1 METLK
6 GGNHMSHNYSKMF
19 GNKNQQSSPS
29 HEHEV
34 NVVQQMTNQVENVD
48 EPIVEE
54 VKQEIV
60 LVDGIVSNCELLN
73 VRKESSKDAEVLCT
87 IGVNTMVKVDLTVD
101 KEAEEF
107 YKIVTPNGV
116 EGYCMKKFIT
126 IN

>member
-1 METLK
+1 
-6 GGNHMSHNYSKMF
+6 MSHNYSKMF

-34 NVVQQMTNQVENVD
+34 NVD

-73 VRKESSKDAEVLCT
+73 IRKESSKDAEVLCT

>member
-1 METLK
+1 
-6 GGNHMSHNYSKMF
+6 MSHNYSKMF

-54 VKQEIV
+54 IKQEIA

-73 VRKESSKDAEVLCT
+73 IRKESSKDAEVLCT

>member
-1 METLK
+1 
-6 GGNHMSHNYSKMF
+6 MSHNYSKMF

-29 HEHEV
+29 HEHGV

-54 VKQEIV
+54 VKQKIV

-73 VRKESSKDAEVLCT
+73 IRKESSKDAEVLCT
-87 IGVNTMVKVDLTVD
+87 IGVTTMVKVDLTVD

>member
-1 METLK
+1 
-6 GGNHMSHNYSKMF
+6 MSHNYSKMF

-29 HEHEV
+29 HEHEA
-34 NVVQQMTNQVENVD
+34 NVVQQITNQEENVD

-54 VKQEIV
+54 VKQEKA

-73 VRKESSKDAEVLCT
+73 IRKESSKDAEVLCT

>member
-1 METLK
+1 MA
-6 GGNHMSHNYSKMF
+6 HNYSKMF

-29 HEHEV
+29 HEHEI

-60 LVDGIVSNCELLN
+60 LVDGIVSGCEYLN
-73 VRKESSKDAEVLCT
+73 VREESSKDANILCVIGANT
-87 IGVNTMVKVDLTVD
+87 ILKVDLSSDT
-101 KEAEEF
+101 ETNEF
-107 YKIVTPNGV
+107 YKVITPNGV
-116 EGYCMKKFIT
+116 KGYCMKKFIT

>member
-1 METLK
+1 
-6 GGNHMSHNYSKMF
+6 MSHNYSKMF

-48 EPIVEE
+48 EPIIEE

-60 LVDGIVSNCELLN
+60 LV
-73 VRKESSKDAEVLCT
+73 AEVLCT

>member
-1 METLK
+1 
-6 GGNHMSHNYSKMF
+6 MSHNYSKMF

-54 VKQEIV
+54 IKQEIA

-73 VRKESSKDAEVLCT
+73 IRKESSKDAEVLCT

-116 EGYCMKKFIT
+116 ECYCMKKFIT

>member
-1 METLK
+1 
-6 GGNHMSHNYSKMF
+6 MSHNYSKMF
-19 GNKNQQSSPS
+19 GNKNQQSSTS
-29 HEHEV
+29 HEHEE

-73 VRKESSKDAEVLCT
+73 IRKESSKDAEVLCT

>member
-1 METLK
+1 
-6 GGNHMSHNYSKMF
+6 MSHNYSKMF

-60 LVDGIVSNCELLN
+60 LVDGIVSGCELLN
-73 VRKESSKDAEVLCT
+73 IRTEGSKDADVLST
-87 IGVNTMVKVDLTVD
+87 LGVNTMVKVDLTAD
-101 KEAEEF
+101 SDAEEF
-107 YKIVTPNGV
+107 YKIITPNGV

>member
-1 METLK
+1 
-6 GGNHMSHNYSKMF
+6 MSHNYSKMF
-19 GNKNQQSSPS
+19 ENKNQQSSPS

-48 EPIVEE
+48 KPIAEE

-73 VRKESSKDAEVLCT
+73 IRKESSKDAEVLCI

>member
-1 METLK
+1 
-6 GGNHMSHNYSKMF
+6 MSHNYSKMF

-34 NVVQQMTNQVENVD
+34 DVVQQMTNQVENVD

-73 VRKESSKDAEVLCT
+73 IRKESSKNAEVLCT

>member
-1 METLK
+1 
-6 GGNHMSHNYSKMF
+6 MSQNYSKMF

>member
-1 METLK
+1 
-6 GGNHMSHNYSKMF
+6 MSHNYSKMF

-34 NVVQQMTNQVENVD
+34 NVVQQMTNQVENVE

-60 LVDGIVSNCELLN
+60 LVDGIVSNCEFLN
-73 VRKESSKDAEVLCT
+73 IRKESSKDAEVLCT
-87 IGVNTMVKVDLTVD
+87 LGVNTMVKVDLTVD

>member
-1 METLK
+1 
-6 GGNHMSHNYSKMF
+6 MSHNYSKMF

-73 VRKESSKDAEVLCT
+73 IRKESSKDAEVLCT

-107 YKIVTPNGV
+107 YKIVTPNGG

>member
-73 VRKESSKDAEVLCT
+73 IRKESSKDAEVLCT